1 MTALECGIALG
12 SNAGDR
18 EANLRAAMARLR
30 ELDPQVS
37 ASRVYETAPVDC
49 PDGSGAF
56 LNAVAVLHWSG
67 SPHALLDTLRG
78 IESALGRPAL
88 RDRNAP
94 RTIDLD
100 ILFAGSTVCQDER
113 LELPHPRLHLRRF
126 VLAPLCDLRPQL
138 VLPGFTSTAAEL
150 LAALPAED
158 CPPASLEH
166 WTW

>member
-1 MTALECGIALG
+1 MMPLECGVALG
-12 SNAGDR
+12 SNSGDR

-30 ELDPQVS
+30 SLDPRVT

-56 LNAVAVLHWSG
+56 LNAAAILNWDG
-67 SPHALLDTLRG
+67 SPHALLDALRSV
-78 IESALGRPAL
+78 EAALGRPAL

-100 ILFAGSTVCQDER
+100 ILFAGTLVCADER

-126 VLAPLCDLRPQL
+126 VLAPLCDLRPDL
-138 VLPGFTSTAAEL
+138 VLPGFTVSVAAL
-150 LAALPAED
+150 LAGLPPEPS
-158 CPPASLEH
+158 PPAVLEH
-166 WTW
+166 WAW